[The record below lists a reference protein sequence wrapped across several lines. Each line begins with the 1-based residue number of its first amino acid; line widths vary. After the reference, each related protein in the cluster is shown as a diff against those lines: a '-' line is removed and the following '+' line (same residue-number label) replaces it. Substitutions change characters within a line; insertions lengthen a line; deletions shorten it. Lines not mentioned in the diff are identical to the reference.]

1 MIEFYHCARSRS
13 FRPLWMLEELQ
24 LPYSLN
30 LLPFPPRVLAKSY
43 LAINPLGTVPC
54 MVDGAVKMTESSA
67 ICQYLSEVHGAG
79 RFGVRPHEPEYGR
92 YLNFLSF
99 GEATLTFP
107 IAIVMRY
114 SRLEPEARR
123 LPQAAEDYR
132 RFFLGRLRGVE
143 AIVSS
148 DEYICGDRFTAAD
161 VSVGY
166 AIQFAAMNGLQ
177 DAFPES
183 VSRYLSRLQARPGY
197 QRALLVESTA
207 AQHSAESLAAQAKAN
222 VLSSAD

>member
-1 MIEFYHCARSRS
+1 MIELYHCARSRS

-24 LPYSLN
+24 LPYSLK

-43 LAINPLGTVPC
+43 LKINPLGTVPC
-54 MVDGAVKMTESSA
+54 MIDGAVTMTESSA
-67 ICQYLSEVHGAG
+67 ICQYLAEVHGSG
-79 RFGVRPHEPEYGR
+79 PLTVRPDEAMYGR
-92 YLNFLSF
+92 YLNFLSL

-114 SRLEPEARR
+114 SRLEPEAHK

-132 RFFLGRLRGVE
+132 RFFLGRLRGVD
-143 AIVSS
+143 AIVSN

-161 VSVGY
+161 ISVGY
-166 AIQFAAMNGLQ
+166 AVQFAAMNGLQ

-183 VSRYLSRLQARPGY
+183 VTRYLTRLKARPGY
-197 QRALLVESTA
+197 QRALLVESMA
-207 AQHSAESLAAQAKAN
+207 EERNRENRAAES
-222 VLSSAD
+222 